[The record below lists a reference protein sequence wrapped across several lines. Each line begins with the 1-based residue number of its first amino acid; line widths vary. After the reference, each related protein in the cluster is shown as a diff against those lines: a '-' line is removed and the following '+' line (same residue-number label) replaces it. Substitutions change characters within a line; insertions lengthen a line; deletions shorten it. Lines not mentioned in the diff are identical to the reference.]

1 MRKSSKLNKLNSC
14 FRRFSEWFRL
24 GRWEE
29 QPPGMSLSLMNT
41 IKAYS
46 TWQQSSS
53 PRERLL
59 NSCPNRR
66 KHFFCLKIYTGKI
79 NVSAAIDLEQT
90 YRRAGIVQ
98 WGASGGRPGWK
109 EAGEA
114 AAVPTL
120 FPPSGTPRRDGAA
133 RTAGIRM
140 APSPG
145 QESLASLQR
154 LRAEPRVRAAQ
165 RSARARPRALPGTPP
180 GTAGRGGGDASGN
193 GGGGSP
199 AAPGDAVG
207 RRGGADSARRPR
219 RGSPGSYFRLEAP
232 GFQRRRTPAP
242 AGRLALSDGDAAVRV
257 GKEVCAEAGNLP
269 GRRRLPARPRA
280 APRPRLLGACAGG
293 SPGSPGGTPS
303 GRGLADK
310 PSVWFITRVTGLVT
324 CVLLLAS
331 LRALPG
337 TSGNS
342 LTLLTLER
350 GRSHF
355 RSVPSLA
362 DERFNPLNGKITY
375 PYLHLISDR
384 RRARGPLS
392 WKRARALDTSP
403 SFSSQNL
410 QNALRPERDFLGDLT
425 TVMWAGTSGKEEEV
439 KSPGSQLS
447 CLPPARKGPSTSG
460 LEPALQAWASLL
472 AGTGPF

>member
-1 MRKSSKLNKLNSC
+1 
-14 FRRFSEWFRL
+14 
-24 GRWEE
+24 
-29 QPPGMSLSLMNT
+29 MSLSLMNT

-90 YRRAGIVQ
+90 YRRAGNLGNISGLRPSHAAIPRQ
-98 WGASGGRPGWK
+98 ELCNGARRAGGRGGKKRGRLPRCQLFSLPREPRGATARPGRQ
-109 EAGEA
+109 G
-114 AAVPTL
+114 
-120 FPPSGTPRRDGAA
+120 SGWPRA
-133 RTAGIRM
+133 RAKKASRRCRGCE
-140 APSPG
+140 PSPACG
-145 QESLASLQR
+145 
-154 LRAEPRVRAAQ
+154 Q
-165 RSARARPRALPGTPP
+165 RSAAPEPAPAP

-232 GFQRRRTPAP
+232 GFQRRRAPAP

-269 GRRRLPARPRA
+269 RRRRLPARPRA

-293 SPGSPGGTPS
+293 SPGRPGGTPS

-410 QNALRPERDFLGDLT
+410 QNALRPEPDFLGDLT

>member
-1 MRKSSKLNKLNSC
+1 MSC
-14 FRRFSEWFRL
+14 SFFGKGALCLVKATQSPGEIQFKGRLGSEW
-24 GRWEE
+24 ET
-29 QPPGMSLSLMNT
+29 QPLL
-41 IKAYS
+41 
-46 TWQQSSS
+46 S
-53 PRERLL
+53 PRRQPGKYFWAPSESRG
-59 NSCPNRR
+59 NS
-66 KHFFCLKIYTGKI
+66 T
-79 NVSAAIDLEQT
+79 
-90 YRRAGIVQ
+90 AGIVQ

-331 LRALPG
+331 LRGEETGSP
-337 TSGNS
+337 N
-342 LTLLTLER
+342 
-350 GRSHF
+350 
-355 RSVPSLA
+355 
-362 DERFNPLNGKITY
+362 Y
-375 PYLHLISDR
+375 PVTCFQSNR
-384 RRARGPLS
+384 RQSCEVNAGLS
-392 WKRARALDTSP
+392 
-403 SFSSQNL
+403 
-410 QNALRPERDFLGDLT
+410 
-425 TVMWAGTSGKEEEV
+425 
-439 KSPGSQLS
+439 
-447 CLPPARKGPSTSG
+447 
-460 LEPALQAWASLL
+460 
-472 AGTGPF
+472 